1 MASAAPK
8 ASPEFRIGSTAKPDW
23 FPDWRGQ
30 ACAIIASGPSAK
42 AAPIDLL
49 RAKARII
56 AINESWQLCKW
67 ADVLYGCDAAW
78 WRMRQGVEAFG
89 GLKISQDREACDQF
103 KDIRKVT
110 VMSRSNDL
118 LVDTPG
124 TIGSGGNGGFQGINL
139 AVQFGAAR
147 LLLIGFDMRVD
158 LGEHWHPRH
167 YPPLSN
173 PHPNDN
179 LPRWRAAIDGAA
191 TVLRSL
197 GVTVINCS
205 TVSLLKAY
213 PKMTVQEAMRW
224 AEN

>member
-1 MASAAPK
+1 MANVARK
-8 ASPEFRIGSTAKPDW
+8 AIPDSTISSKAKPDW

-42 AAPIDLL
+42 SAPIDLL
-49 RAKARII
+49 RGKARII

-67 ADVLYGCDAAW
+67 ADALYAADGGW
-78 WRMRQGVEAFG
+78 WNARLGVKAFG
-89 GLKISQDREACDQF
+89 GLKISQDRVACDQF

-110 VMSRSNDL
+110 VETRGNSL
-118 LVDTPG
+118 LMIPG
-124 TIGSGGNGGFQGINL
+124 QIGSGGNGGFQALNL
-139 AVQFGAAR
+139 AVQFGASTI
-147 LLLIGFDMRVD
+147 LLIGFDMRVD

-179 LPRWRAAIDGAA
+179 LPRWRAALDGAA
-191 TVLRSL
+191 DVLSDL
-197 GVTVINCS
+197 GVRVVNCS
-205 TVSLLKAY
+205 AVSLLKAY

-224 AEN
+224 AGI